1 MEFLKDPFW
10 VLCFFIGCKWYEISC
25 NWLWLNSISYLL
37 FSNENVT
44 LIDKHI
50 NANFNSLCEWFI
62 DNKFPIHLGEDKTKC
77 ILFKKRKKKYP
88 VLNITRNKN
97 KIKQYSVVEY
107 FGYLLDENMSGESK
121 KQHKKINRKTKFLY
135 RQNRYLSYH
144 LKRMLYNYLI
154 QPHYDFAC
162 CAWYP
167 NLPMPLK
174 NKLQTAQNASISF
187 CHRMERRSHIE
198 LNHFE
203 KINSLP
209 VMNRV
214 DQCIAVTAYNLKITS
229 LLYICQIYIL

>member
-1 MEFLKDPFW
+1 MDVNDIKSAVTDCDLILYAGDT
-10 VLCFFIGCKWYEISC
+10 C
-25 NWLWLNSISYLL
+25 LL
-37 FSNENVT
+37 FSNENNS

-50 NANFNSLCEWFI
+50 NVDFNSLCEWFI
-62 DNKFPIHLGEDKTKC
+62 DNKFPIYLGEDKTKC

-107 FGYLLDENMSGESK
+107 FEYLLDENMSRESK

-135 RQNRYLSYH
+135 RQNRYLLYH
-144 LKRMLYNYLI
+144 FKRMLCNSLI
-154 QPHYDFAC
+154 QRHYDFAC

-167 NLPMPLK
+167 NLPMSLK

-203 KINSLP
+203 KINWLA

-214 DQCIAVTAYNLKITS
+214 DQCIAVTAYNLKITF